1 MSPLSLFLPFALS
14 LRVAAAADPQP
25 ATAAGGAG
33 QGLTLRT
40 DDDRYSLKIQTRMV
54 PRFDLVALPPD
65 AVDAPEDAHLTRAT
79 IATARLWLGGH
90 VFDPKIQYMTQLAY
104 AARDYRDGTIS
115 PIFDAYVDA
124 PLGRRGLRLR
134 AGQYFVRFDRLRTVR
149 EFALQLTDRPIAVTE
164 LTLDRDVGLT
174 LYDDALFGDKS
185 PLALHLG
192 LFGGRGIN
200 QIDARAPAGGLAV
213 ARLELRPLGPIDD
226 DSEGDLQNRT
236 RPGLALGLGGALNH
250 NTWRT
255 KSTTG
260 GSFTDAPVSYRHAAA
275 DLIFKWRG
283 LSLAGEA
290 LLRTQPAGPTTEGRA
305 GHGAIAQVGYH
316 FRPGIEPTA
325 RWSIVRAGADA
336 GAAFRDEVAAAGNEL
351 SGGLNWYVNGHRFK
365 LQTSGIGRF
374 TPDWERASLG
384 FATQIDASF

>member
-1 MSPLSLFLPFALS
+1 MLALA
-14 LRVAAAADPQP
+14 LALVLAPAARAADPSP

-40 DDDRYSLKIQTRMV
+40 DDDRYALKLQTRMV
-54 PRFDLVALPPD
+54 PRVDLVSLPPE
-65 AVDAPEDAHLTRAT
+65 AVAAPEEATLTRAT

-115 PIFDAYVDA
+115 PVFDAYVDA
-124 PLGRRGLRLR
+124 PLGRRGLRVR

-149 EFALQLTDRPIAVTE
+149 EFALQLTDRPIAVGE
-164 LTLDRDVGLT
+164 LTLDRDVGVT
-174 LYDDALFGDKS
+174 LYDDALFGDES
-185 PLALHLG
+185 PLALHVG

-200 QIDARAPAGGLAV
+200 QVDARAPAGGLAV
-213 ARLELRPLGPIDD
+213 ARVELRPLGPIDD
-226 DSEGDLQNRT
+226 DSEGDLQNRA
-236 RPGLALGLGGALNH
+236 RPGLALGLGGAWNH

-255 KSTTG
+255 RSTTG
-260 GSFTDAPVSYRHAAA
+260 GAFTDAPVHYAHAVA
-275 DLIFKWRG
+275 DAIFKWRG

-290 LLRTQPAGPTTEGRA
+290 LLRTQHGAPNPEGRP
-305 GHGAIAQVGYH
+305 GHGAIVQAGYH

-325 RWSIVRAGADA
+325 RWSRVRAAPDA
-336 GAAFRDEVAAAGNEL
+336 GVAFRDEAAAAGNEL
-351 SGGLNWYVNGHRFK
+351 SGGLNWYINGHRFK

-374 TPDWERASLG
+374 TPDWERASLT
-384 FATQIDASF
+384 FATQLDASF